1 MTKSSSPRPAL
12 DADAILGV
20 QKALNSA
27 LTAFRE
33 AGEQLD
39 VDIDRLRIKGDEG
52 VRESILEQMED
63 ATTACDKWL
72 SQARRLMRLL
82 RDG

>member
-1 MTKSSSPRPAL
+1 MTKSSSPRSAL

-27 LTAFRE
+27 LGAFRE
-33 AGEQLD
+33 AGDQLD
-39 VDIDRLRIKGDEG
+39 VDIDRLRIKGDDG
-52 VRESILEQMED
+52 VRESILQQMED
-63 ATTACDKWL
+63 AMTACDNWL
-72 SQARRLMRLL
+72 LQARRLMRLV

>member
-39 VDIDRLRIKGDEG
+39 VEHEPVDLIAPQPFYRPKKASRQPP
-52 VRESILEQMED
+52 R
-63 ATTACDKWL
+63 
-72 SQARRLMRLL
+72 QA
-82 RDG
+82 D